1 MYDESRPQV
10 FRRQPRIFID
20 PKHQS
25 ALHPG
30 KQYANFFSQLPEYPT
45 SGRTCQKYAASTWTA
60 SQLVFTKDMSF
71 PSASLPHDLHSER
84 GYAFTKVRMTR
95 VFGLLTARLIFRN
108 SGNVL
113 RWSATSSEMSSV
125 ALLMKSVS
133 WSFWRWAETNGR
145 WSWQRERCVIL
156 GFSHFFPDR
165 VFSTCQTLSGNT
177 SCSPAFLVFP
187 AVMRPLDIAL

>member
-1 MYDESRPQV
+1 MTSYYLLRTKVLLSDLFMYDESRPQV

-95 VFGLLTARLIFRN
+95 VFGLLTARLIF
-108 SGNVL
+108 S
-113 RWSATSSEMSSV
+113 T
-125 ALLMKSVS
+125 
-133 WSFWRWAETNGR
+133 
-145 WSWQRERCVIL
+145 QYERDFLTHVVF
-156 GFSHFFPDR
+156 FSIQGDH
-165 VFSTCQTLSGNT
+165 
-177 SCSPAFLVFP
+177 
-187 AVMRPLDIAL
+187 